1 MKKKKTILIILVIA
15 FMAGAF
21 IGGHEYFKPNP
32 DMTQMKSEFTRDAA
46 SFLKEFTSN
55 DSAASARY
63 LGKIIEVSGNI
74 KALEKNQEGYYTLV
88 LGEDGE
94 PSSVRCAGDKQHA
107 DSMVRL
113 KVGDMI
119 KIKGVFTGFNK
130 DDTGLLGSDVQLSR
144 CVLVSTGNNSFV
156 FNNRK

>member
-32 DMTQMKSEFTRDAA
+32 DMSQLKAEFNRDAA
-46 SFLKEFTSN
+46 SFLQEFNSN
-55 DSAASARY
+55 DSAASAKY

-74 KALEKNQEGYYTLV
+74 TALEKGEEGYYTLV
-88 LGEDGE
+88 LGEVGE
-94 PSSVRCAGDKQHA
+94 ASSVRCAGDKQHS
-107 DSMVRL
+107 DSMLRL

-130 DDTGLLGSDVQLSR
+130 DATGLLGSDIQLSLF
-144 CVLVSTGNNSFV
+144 VLVSAEKNSLV